1 MQNTKPFSKSLLIY
15 LMICFCCLCGFDAG
29 QKALA
34 PELPAT
40 LADMQL
46 KKTISGIEANK
57 MIFGMHGKATGPN
70 SDSLIGYYGAEGPKN
85 ALYLTAFENKDLAQ
99 QALDKMVEKM
109 ANSSFGFSLPQSEKH
124 GSDVIYRCNGMGL
137 SHFFY
142 RHENLLL
149 WLQVEKDKA
158 AAGLEDLLAHF

>member
-29 QKALA
+29 QKAQA

-70 SDSLIGYYGAEGPKN
+70 SNSLIGYYGAEEPKN
-85 ALYLTAFENKDLAQ
+85 ALYLTAFQNKDWAQ

-124 GSDVIYRCNGMGL
+124 GSDVIYRCSGMGL

-149 WLQVEKDKA
+149 WLQVEKGKA
-158 AAGLEDLLAHF
+158 AAGLEDLQAHF